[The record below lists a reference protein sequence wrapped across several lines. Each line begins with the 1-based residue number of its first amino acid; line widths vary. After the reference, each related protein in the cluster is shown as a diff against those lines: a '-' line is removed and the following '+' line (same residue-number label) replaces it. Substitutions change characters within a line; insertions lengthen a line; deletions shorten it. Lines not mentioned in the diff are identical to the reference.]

1 LRPAVYAGKPD
12 ELGDYDVYSDGE
24 VTAYVHKSLHV
35 ASDGPSLSMS
45 GFNFF
50 KRLSVSGISI

>member
-1 LRPAVYAGKPD
+1 MRPAVYAGKPD
-12 ELGDYDVYSDGE
+12 ELGEYDIYSDGE
-24 VTAYVHKSLHV
+24 VTAYIHKSLQV
-35 ASDGPSLSMS
+35 ASQGPALSMT